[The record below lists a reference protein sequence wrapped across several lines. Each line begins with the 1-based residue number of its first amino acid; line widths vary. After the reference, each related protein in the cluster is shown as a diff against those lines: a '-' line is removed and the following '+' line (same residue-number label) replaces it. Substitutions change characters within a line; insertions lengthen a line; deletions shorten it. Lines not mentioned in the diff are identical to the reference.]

1 MRAVIQRVSSASLEI
16 NGNEYSKINR
26 GFVIL
31 LAIENDDKI
40 EDLEYMVKK
49 TVGLRI
55 FQDKNDKMGCSIL
68 DVNGEILVVSQ
79 FTLYGDAR
87 KGNRPSFIR
96 SAKPETAIPFYQEY
110 VNRLSKEIKTVKTGV
125 FGEDMKISLVND
137 GPVTIILDSSKIL
150 WGKYEDSKRWE

>member
-16 NGNEYSKINR
+16 NGNEYSKINH

-31 LAIENDDKI
+31 LAVENDDKI
-40 EDLEYMVKK
+40 EDLEYMVRK

-55 FQDKNDKMGCSIL
+55 FQDENDKMNCSIL
-68 DVNGEILVVSQ
+68 DVDGEILVVSQ

-96 SAKPETAIPFYQEY
+96 SAKPETAIPLYQEY

-125 FGEDMKISLVND
+125 FGENMKISLVND

-150 WGKYEDSKRWE
+150 